1 MIYRCC
7 DPRRRELVLG
17 HATLNGIDFL
27 EVLDTESPAPSPR
40 QRTLILRFLKPAP
53 ALDLANF
60 ELTGGERITGVTLE
74 WLTRA
79 DAPSIPGEPA
89 LEALLAALPEPENVL
104 ALRTSSTGDYAT
116 YTLRLVASP
125 GALVPPPGI
134 DLLLAAVDFSFK
146 VECPTDYDCATEPDC
161 PEDAAP
167 GPSISYLAK
176 DYRSFRRLM
185 LQRMAQIMPDWRE
198 RSPADLGI
206 TLVEMLAYVG
216 DRLSYAQDAVAT
228 EAYLGTARSRVSV
241 RRHARLVDY
250 AMHDG
255 ANARAFVHVRVTQN
269 GRTIR
274 KGEDRFL
281 TRLTGLDPV
290 IEPGDEQRALDRD
303 PEVFEPLH
311 DRDLAIAHNTIRF
324 YDWGGSACCLPAGA
338 TRATL
343 RDDGPAGPLGL
354 APGDVLVFEER
365 LGPRTG
371 EPADADPL
379 HRHPVR
385 LTAVQA
391 GITDVL
397 DGTPIVEIR
406 WAAEDALPFP
416 LCLSARLD
424 DTAGG
429 GLVQDVSLA
438 LGNIVLCDHGRTIA
452 DEDLG
457 AVPQPHLHLVPASGD
472 ACDRPAPL
480 AVPPRYAPRLGEGPV
495 AQAAPLGTP
504 LSAFAMLTPSLATR
518 RPAVTL
524 ASTTP
529 TGTGAWSARRDLLAS
544 LASDRHFVVELERDG
559 RAALRFGDDMNG
571 LLPASGT
578 SFRATYRVGN
588 GSAGN
593 VGAGAIHHVVT
604 AQSGIESLRNPLAAT
619 GGLNPESIEEVRR
632 AAPYAYR
639 RQERAVTE
647 ADYAEVALR
656 HPDVQRAAAT
666 FRWNGHGHTV
676 FVSVDRFGGRPVTED
691 FRADLTAFLDRFRM
705 AGYDVQV
712 DAPRFVALEIEF
724 FVCVCPDHFRAAVRQ
739 AVLERLSNRALPGG
753 RRGFFHPDNFSFG
766 DPVRL
771 SALYAAVMEIAGV
784 TSVVARVF
792 QRRGRPDPAPLDDGT
807 LPIDRLEIA
816 RLDNDPNFAE
826 RGTLTLEIG
835 GGK

>member
-1 MIYRCC
+1 
-7 DPRRRELVLG
+7 
-17 HATLNGIDFL
+17 
-27 EVLDTESPAPSPR
+27 
-40 QRTLILRFLKPAP
+40 
-53 ALDLANF
+53 
-60 ELTGGERITGVTLE
+60 
-74 WLTRA
+74 
-79 DAPSIPGEPA
+79 
-89 LEALLAALPEPENVL
+89 
-104 ALRTSSTGDYAT
+104 
-116 YTLRLVASP
+116 
-125 GALVPPPGI
+125 
-134 DLLLAAVDFSFK
+134 
-146 VECPTDYDCATEPDC
+146 
-161 PEDAAP
+161 
-167 GPSISYLAK
+167 
-176 DYRSFRRLM
+176 M

-255 ANARAFVHVRVTQN
+255 ANARAFVHVRVTQD

-274 KGEDRFL
+274 LGEDRFL
-281 TRLTGLDPV
+281 TRLTGLEPV
-290 IEPGDEQRALDRD
+290 IDPGDEQRALDRD

-311 DRDLAIAHNTIRF
+311 DCSLAIAHNTIRF

-343 RDDGPAGPLGL
+343 RDDGPAGPLAL

-406 WAAEDALPFP
+406 WAEDDALPFP

-424 DTAGG
+424 ETAGG
-429 GLVQDVSLA
+429 GLVRGRQPRPRQHRALRPRPHHRRRGPRCRAAAASPSRPRLRRSL
-438 LGNIVLCDHGRTIA
+438 
-452 DEDLG
+452 
-457 AVPQPHLHLVPASGD
+457 
-472 ACDRPAPL
+472 RPAGAAGSCPTL
-480 AVPPRYAPRLGEGPV
+480 RPSPRRRPGQPV
-495 AQAAPLGTP
+495 RPVRHAPLRLRHAHP
-504 LSAFAMLTPSLATR
+504 VLATR
-518 RPAVTL
+518 RPAVAL

-571 LLPASGT
+571 LRPASGT
-578 SFRATYRVGN
+578 AFRATYRTGN
-588 GSAGN
+588 GTAGN

-604 AQSGIESLRNPLAAT
+604 DQSGIEAVRNPLAAT

-691 FRADLTAFLDRFRM
+691 FRADLVAFLDRFRM

-712 DAPRFVALEIEF
+712 DAPRFVALEIEL

-739 AVLERLSNRALPGG
+739 AVLERLSNRALPGS

-771 SALYAAVMEIAGV
+771 SALYAAVMEVAGV

-792 QRRGRPDPAPLDDGT
+792 QRRGRPDPAPLDDGV

-826 RGTLTLEIG
+826 RGTLTLELG